1 MTSTSSLENFYKKGI
16 FGDYEKKNENDL
28 IKIKEKKNLLIVQL
42 AQYKNSSITT
52 KDIDGLSLNN
62 EALKV
67 ISNNETRI
75 LWTGPKSWILT
86 STKKDLLKD
95 INKTFNDIDFAIT
108 DLSHSRAII
117 ELEGKF
123 SKEVLKK
130 GCPFNFNDLK
140 KNNCVN
146 SLFSGVTV
154 TIDMIDD
161 NPDKIRIFTLRSFGQ
176 SLYESIT
183 DACLEFGYNALW
195 LKKWLKNFLKTQP
208 IIDFVYF

>member
-1 MTSTSSLENFYKKGI
+1 MTSISSLENFHKKGF
-16 FGDYEKKNENDL
+16 FGDHENKNENDL
-28 IKIKEKKNLLIVQL
+28 IKIKEIKNLLIIQLVQH
-42 AQYKNSSITT
+42 KNSSVAI
-52 KDIDGLSLNN
+52 KDIDGLSPSD
-62 EALKV
+62 ETLKV

-95 INKTFNDIDFAIT
+95 INKIFNDADFAIT

-117 ELEGKF
+117 ELEGQF

-146 SLFSGVTV
+146 SLFNGVSV

-161 NPDKIRIFTLRSFGQ
+161 NPNKIRIFTLRSFGQ

-183 DACLEFGYNALW
+183 DSCLEFGYKSL
-195 LKKWLKNFLKTQP
+195 
-208 IIDFVYF
+208 

>member
-28 IKIKEKKNLLIVQL
+28 IKIKENKNLLIVQL

-52 KDIDGLSLNN
+52 KDIDGLSLSN

-67 ISNNETRI
+67 VSNNETRI

-86 STKKDLLKD
+86 STKKDLIKD
-95 INKTFNDIDFAIT
+95 INKIFNDSDFAIT

-117 ELEGKF
+117 EIEGKF

-146 SLFSGVTV
+146 SLFNGVSV

-161 NPDKIRIFTLRSFGQ
+161 NPNKIRIFTLRSFGET
-176 SLYESIT
+176 LYESIT
-183 DACLEFGYNALW
+183 DSCLEFGYKSL
-195 LKKWLKNFLKTQP
+195 
-208 IIDFVYF
+208 

>member
-1 MTSTSSLENFYKKGI
+1 MTSISSLENFHKKGF
-16 FGDYEKKNENDL
+16 FGDHKNKNENDL
-28 IKIKEKKNLLIVQL
+28 IKIKEVKNLLIAQL
-42 AQYKNSSITT
+42 VQYKNSSIVI
-52 KDIDGLSLNN
+52 KDIDGLSLSN
-62 EALKV
+62 ETLKV

-95 INKTFNDIDFAIT
+95 INKIFNDADFAIT

-117 ELEGKF
+117 ELEGQF

-146 SLFSGVTV
+146 SLFNGVSV

-161 NPDKIRIFTLRSFGQ
+161 NPNKIRIFTLRSFGQ

-183 DACLEFGYNALW
+183 DSSLEFGYKSL
-195 LKKWLKNFLKTQP
+195 
-208 IIDFVYF
+208 

>member
-1 MTSTSSLENFYKKGI
+1 MTSISSLENFHKKGF
-16 FGDYEKKNENDL
+16 FGDHENKNENDL
-28 IKIKEKKNLLIVQL
+28 IKIKEIKNLLIIQLVQH
-42 AQYKNSSITT
+42 KNSSVAI
-52 KDIDGLSLNN
+52 KDIDGLSPSD
-62 EALKV
+62 ETLKV

-95 INKTFNDIDFAIT
+95 INKIFNDSDFAIT

-117 ELEGKF
+117 ELEGQF

-146 SLFSGVTV
+146 SLFNGVSV

-161 NPDKIRIFTLRSFGQ
+161 NPNKIRIFTLRSFGQ

-183 DACLEFGYNALW
+183 DSCLEFGYKSL
-195 LKKWLKNFLKTQP
+195 
-208 IIDFVYF
+208 